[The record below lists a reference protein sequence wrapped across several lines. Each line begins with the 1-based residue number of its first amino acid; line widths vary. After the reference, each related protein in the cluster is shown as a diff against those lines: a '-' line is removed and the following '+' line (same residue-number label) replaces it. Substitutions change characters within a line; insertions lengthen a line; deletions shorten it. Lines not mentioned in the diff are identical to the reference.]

1 MMGSFSLATV
11 VAGGFVMFLPGL
23 RLAAFMTKGT
33 EVQTRTFCSPLQM
46 GKIKPFLCFS
56 YFSYGVYPAQ
66 LIQGKADSG
75 PRGISRAD
83 CGEECTTL
91 YTGRHVQLDWQ
102 DWGESCK
109 T

>member
-46 GKIKPFLCFS
+46 WKIKPFLCFS

-66 LIQGKADSG
+66 LIREIRLGAV
-75 PRGISRAD
+75 RLSRAD

-102 DWGESCK
+102 DWGESC
-109 T
+109 TT